1 MLGYARSSEVGGILC
16 EIGEQFKD
24 QLNQYIVAHRLWHYF
39 LAFTGRL
46 ILQMNILSENG
57 VNLPLHTENREFG
70 QYFAQSLQLDVA
82 TIRLVHDSAHLP

>member
-1 MLGYARSSEVGGILC
+1 MGGILC

-24 QLNQYIVAHRLWHYF
+24 QLNQYIVAHQLWHYF

-57 VNLPLHTENREFG
+57 VNQLMQTVNREFEPFF
-70 QYFAQSLQLDVA
+70 QQSLPLDVA
-82 TIRLVHDSAHLP
+82 TMRLEHDSAPFP